1 MTNLIKHERFIMRRK
16 SRVDDYIGSKTMTSD
31 LGICRAAPITE
42 ARTRSAI
49 LALRNSPR
57 FQFVQPADQIR
68 PADVMWRADEIMSPV
83 DIYMI
88 LTMQVPDPRIR
99 LRIDRL
105 LNEAAAAILNR
116 RDSSEAAG
124 WIYIFHDIA
133 DPPDV
138 LKIGRTTAL
147 PEQRLAEWEKE
158 LAPEPG
164 RSLTLLSAYRTVANR
179 LAERVLQELF
189 TCEHIEKRV
198 NPVTGRRLTEFY
210 QIDNLMTT
218 KLIVREVLRS
228 VNSFVTY
235 WRRRRPRQDN

>member
-1 MTNLIKHERFIMRRK
+1 
-16 SRVDDYIGSKTMTSD
+16 MTSD
-31 LGICRAAPITE
+31 LGICRATPVTE
-42 ARTRSAI
+42 SRAHGAI
-49 LALRNSPR
+49 LALRKSAR
-57 FQFVQPADQIR
+57 FQFVQTTNPTR
-68 PADVMWRADEIMSPV
+68 PVDAMWRADEIVSPV
-83 DIYMI
+83 DIYI
-88 LTMQVPDPRIR
+88 IVTMKVPDPRIR

-105 LNEAAAAILNR
+105 FHEAAAAIRNR
-116 RDSSEAAG
+116 RDGSEAAG

-138 LKIGRTTAL
+138 LKIGRTTAAS
-147 PEQRLAEWEKE
+147 PEERIAEWERE

-164 RSLTLLSAYRTVANR
+164 RSLILLGAYQTVANR

-198 NPVTGRRLTEFY
+198 NPVSGRRLTEFY
-210 QIDNLMTT
+210 QLGNLMTT

-235 WRRRRPRQDN
+235 WRRRRRADEN